1 MMIQRGSPPG
11 TSPAP
16 CLHRATVSPSP
27 LINIH
32 HLVFV
37 TLLAGASMG
46 CDPHVD
52 PVCLGRAEAQMM
64 ADVNATDDTHHTPLL
79 MTSCMEVAEL
89 LIDAGAD
96 VDLKL
101 KEGSMGQDDEHDHD
115 KAGDAAFDKIVRSYS
130 EKNSSRVCTL
140 LMTKGARLDEL
151 NAKDLTPLHEALADG
166 RNKTS
171 ELFREY
177 AAETSAELKAAEK

>member
-1 MMIQRGSPPG
+1 MRW
-11 TSPAP
+11 
-16 CLHRATVSPSP
+16 
-27 LINIH
+27 
-32 HLVFV
+32 
-37 TLLAGASMG
+37 GAEDAARRCGKIKVQNGVAMG
-46 CDPHVD
+46 RV
-52 PVCLGRAEAQMM
+52 G
-64 ADVNATDDTHHTPLL
+64 
-79 MTSCMEVAEL
+79 
-89 LIDAGAD
+89 
-96 VDLKL
+96 
-101 KEGSMGQDDEHDHD
+101 D
-115 KAGDAAFDKIVRSYS
+115 KAGDAAFDKILRSYS